1 MLMFASVV
9 ELFTLWLVHPFPQFF
24 TLSGWFAKHDRQKLL
39 MPGIHLTC
47 AFGTVFGGL
56 MQSSAFSGTLKDTSS
71 TSSLIIPQ
79 LRLGCGGVCYDK
91 TLRWLER
98 RSVHPI
104 GLHLILPDTCLGF
117 ASDWF
122 GQYYSLREI
131 AARLLVS
138 TTHALSLG
146 IAELLMHSPP

>member
-1 MLMFASVV
+1 MFASVV

-138 TTHALSLG
+138 TTRALSLG